1 MSRDREPTETSP
13 LLRAQGNGNSPN
25 AAVDNGFLLPRES
38 DPAERDQ
45 AAAEAQDKEI
55 SSARS
60 ALKYIVP
67 AISIGV

>member
-1 MSRDREPTETSP
+1 MSPERDPTETSP
-13 LLRAQGNGNSPN
+13 LLRAQGDGHFQN
-25 AAVDNGFLLPRES
+25 AGIGNGFVQPRES
-38 DPAERDQ
+38 DPEERDQ

-55 SSARS
+55 SRARS